1 MQRQDDVFLYR
12 YRVRWADL
20 DPQDIVFNPNYY
32 VFFDSAMNDYMQAI
46 GYAFR
51 GGLAND
57 GGDMLAVRS
66 EADFHASARLDDD
79 LEIGVRLGRVG
90 RSSLQIVFPVWRG
103 EELLVEGRIT
113 YVAVGLESRR
123 PIPVP
128 PGFLAAMRNHAA
140 SRGTALAPA
149 LVGT

>member
-1 MQRQDDVFLYR
+1 MLRQDDIFLYR

-32 VFFDSAMNDYMQAI
+32 VFFDSAMNAYMQAI
-46 GYAFR
+46 GYLFR

-57 GGDMLAVRS
+57 GGDMLAVHS
-66 EADFHASARLDDD
+66 EARFHASARLDDD

-90 RSSLQIVFPVWRG
+90 RTSLQILFPVWRG
-103 EELLVEGRIT
+103 AELLVEGRIT

-128 PGFLAAMRNHAA
+128 PGFLTAMHNHAA
-140 SRGTALAPA
+140 RQRMALTEA
-149 LVGT
+149 